1 MPQVLSASDISLSMF
16 LPLKEME
23 SNSANKFF
31 DGLASG
37 NMILI
42 NYGGWQEDILSS
54 SDSGLR
60 LPRNIN
66 EAADIVSQ
74 LEKNR
79 NKVSDF
85 GKNAKKLAF
94 KKFDRNKL
102 TDKLEKI
109 LIEIVS
115 ND

>member
-1 MPQVLSASDISLSMF
+1 
-16 LPLKEME
+16 ME

-42 NYGGWQEDILSS
+42 NYGGWQEDILLKNN
-54 SDSGLR
+54 SGMR
-60 LPRNIN
+60 LPQNIDD
-66 EAADIVSQ
+66 AAEIVSQ

-79 NKVSDF
+79 SKVVEF
-85 GKNAKKLAF
+85 GTNAKRLAF
-94 KKFDRNKL
+94 KEFDRGKL

-109 LIEIVS
+109 IIDVAKH
-115 ND
+115 D